1 MAQRRWAKVSMI
13 GVAATATFIVASI
26 PAHAEWEEKE
36 IPPHSFSVNSP
47 AYIVSPVD
55 NEGTVN
61 LPAPHM
67 PVLEGIDRINGTDP
81 FDATGIP
88 ISHDASLSEF
98 SGENT
103 DQRVEE
109 LFDRIPLP
117 IEKPAPER
125 GEPRLSEATSVEQN
139 DSDADGASDS
149 DLAGDP
155 IYQIIR
161 ILDHLQSE
169 A

>member
-1 MAQRRWAKVSMI
+1 MAQRRWGKASMV
-13 GVAATATFIVASI
+13 GVAATAALIVASI
-26 PAHAEWEEKE
+26 PAHAEWDEKE
-36 IPPHSFSVNSP
+36 IPPHSYSVNSP
-47 AYIVSPVD
+47 VYMVSPID

-88 ISHDASLSEF
+88 ISHDANLSEL
-98 SGENT
+98 SGKNA
-103 DQRVEE
+103 DQRVDE

-117 IEKPAPER
+117 IEEPAPER
-125 GEPRLSEATSVEQN
+125 SEPRLSEASSAQQN
-139 DSDADGASDS
+139 DVDADGASDS

-155 IYQIIR
+155 IYQILR
-161 ILDHLQSE
+161 ILDHLQS
-169 A
+169 